1 MLVANAAPLDPG
13 TPSSGV
19 GDRTGEDSVRHR
31 QIALLRG
38 VNLGKHNRIPM
49 QRLRAA
55 MAGLGFD
62 EVATHLQS
70 GNVVFS
76 ATMPAGESE
85 RVISAGI
92 SQEFGLDV
100 PVVVRTRDELAE
112 VVATDPLAEVATIP
126 ARYLVTFLS
135 ARPDPA
141 VLAELDPA
149 AFAPDEV
156 RFGEREIYVWCPD
169 GVRNSRVPQSW
180 WERRLGLRTTARN
193 WTTVTRLLA
202 LADS

>member
-1 MLVANAAPLDPG
+1 MAD
-13 TPSSGV
+13 
-19 GDRTGEDSVRHR
+19 
-31 QIALLRG
+31 
-38 VNLGKHNRIPM
+38 
-49 QRLRAA
+49 LRAA
-55 MAGLGFD
+55 MGRLGFD
-62 EVATHLQS
+62 EVVTHLQS

-76 ATMPAGESE
+76 ADAAAAESE
-85 RVISAGI
+85 RIISAGI
-92 SQEFGLDV
+92 AEEFGLDV
-100 PVVVRTRDELAE
+100 PVVVRTRDELAG
-112 VVATDPLAEVATIP
+112 VIAADPLADIATVP
-126 ARYLVTFLS
+126 AQYLVTFLS

-156 RFGEREIYVWCPD
+156 RFGRREVYVWCPD

-180 WERRLGLRTTARN
+180 WERRLGLRATSRN